1 MENHV
6 AAPQALTSKAVEG
19 VMPIYLEAEPGKKYL
34 RIGLIMLEKSRPQ
47 HAGHRFEANPGNCVD
62 LLLGLDRQDGLD
74 RLTVDP
80 TGNP

>member
-34 RIGLIMLEKSRPQ
+34 RIGLIMLDKSRPQ
-47 HAGHRFEANPGNCVD
+47 HAGHRFEANPGTVSTFCSAST
-62 LLLGLDRQDGLD
+62 DRTDWID
-74 RLTVDP
+74 
-80 TGNP
+80 

>member
-1 MENHV
+1 
-6 AAPQALTSKAVEG
+6 
-19 VMPIYLEAEPGKKYL
+19 MPIYLQAEPGKHL
-34 RIGLIMLEKSRPQ
+34 RIGLIMLEKSHPQ
-47 HAGHRFEANPGNCVD
+47 HAGHRLGAKQQLRVITVG

>member
-1 MENHV
+1 
-6 AAPQALTSKAVEG
+6 
-19 VMPIYLEAEPGKKYL
+19 MPIYLEAEPGKYL

-47 HAGHRFEANPGNCVD
+47 HAGHRFKANPGTVD
-62 LLLGLDRQDGLD
+62 FLLGLDRQDGLD